1 MNRDKQ
7 IIKVSLYGILTN
19 IALVIFKSIV
29 WFLANSIAI
38 VLDAVNNLS
47 DVISSLVTIIWIKL
61 SSKKPDKEHPYWHG
75 RIEYFASIVIAIII
89 LIAWFAAAK
98 ESIQKIITPVKTHYT
113 IITIIVVTV
122 AIFVKYFL
130 WTYYKKQWKKLNSWS
145 LTASGADAMNDCL
158 IALSTLVAALIS
170 IFFHVWIEWYI
181 WIIIS
186 FFIIKTWIEILKD
199 TVNEMIWTRA
209 DSDLTNRLKAKVQSY
224 EWVLGVYDM
233 MLHNYGPNKI
243 IGTGVYDMM
252 LHNYGPN
259 KIIGTAHIQVN
270 DDMTAKEIH
279 RLTRNIQVW
288 IYSEFGIIIT
298 IWIYASN
305 NDWEFGKI
313 QKELNQIIRN
323 YENIIQ
329 MHGFY
334 VDDSTNNI
342 SFDLIFD
349 FKEEHPEKIV
359 KKIKKEIKT
368 KFPDYEYSVII
379 DNDVSE

>member
-7 IIKVSLYGILTN
+7 IIKVSIYGILTN
-19 IALVIFKSIV
+19 VALVIFKAIV
-29 WFLANSIAI
+29 WFLSNSIAI
-38 VLDAVNNLS
+38 VLDALNNLS
-47 DVISSLVTIIWIKL
+47 DVISSLVTILWIKL

-75 RIEYFASIVIAIII
+75 RIEYFASIVIAVII
-89 LIAWFAAAK
+89 LLAWIAAAK
-98 ESIQKIITPVKTHYT
+98 ESIEKIITPVKTHYT
-113 IITIIVVTV
+113 IVTIIVVTV

-130 WTYYKKQWKKLNSWS
+130 WTYYKKEWKKLNSGS
-145 LTASGADAMNDCL
+145 LSASGADAMNDCL
-158 IALSTLVAALIS
+158 IALSTLIAALIS
-170 IFFHVWIEWYI
+170 IFFHIWIEWYI

-224 EWVLGVYDM
+224 EWVLGVYD
-233 MLHNYGPNKI
+233 L
-243 IGTGVYDMM
+243 M

-279 RLTRNIQVW
+279 RLTREIQIWV
-288 IYSEFGIIIT
+288 YSAFGIILT
-298 IWIYASN
+298 IWIYATN

-313 QKELNQIIRN
+313 QKELNQIIKN

-349 FKEEHPEKIV
+349 YKEENPEKIV
-359 KKIKKEIKT
+359 KKIKKEIKS

>member
-19 IALVIFKSIV
+19 IALVVFKSIV

-61 SSKKPDKEHPYWHG
+61 SSKKPDKEHPFWHG
-75 RIEYFASIVIAIII
+75 RIEYFAAVIISVII
-89 LIAWFAAAK
+89 LIAWIVALE
-98 ESIQKIITPVKTHYT
+98 ESIEKIIHPVTTNYT
-113 IITIIVVTV
+113 IVTLLVVTV
-122 AIFVKYFL
+122 AIFVKIILWRYF
-130 WTYYKKQWKKLNSWS
+130 KKQWKKLNSGS
-145 LTASGADAMNDCL
+145 LVASGIDALNDSL
-158 IALSTLVAALIS
+158 ISLSTLIWALIS
-170 IFFHVWIEWYI
+170 IFFHIWLEWYL

-186 FFIIKTWIEILKD
+186 IFILKAWIEILKD

-243 IGTGVYDMM
+243 IW
-252 LHNYGPN
+252 
-259 KIIGTAHIQVN
+259 TAHIQVN

-305 NDWEFGKI
+305 NEWEFGKI

-359 KKIKKEIKT
+359 RKIKKEIKN

>member
-19 IALVIFKSIV
+19 IALMVFKSIV
-29 WFLANSIAI
+29 WLLANSIAI

-61 SSKKPDKEHPYWHG
+61 SNKKPDKEHPYWHG
-75 RIEYFASIVIAIII
+75 RIEYFSSVIIAVII
-89 LIAWFAAAK
+89 LIAWIMALK
-98 ESIQKIITPVKTHYT
+98 ESVEKIINPAETNYT
-113 IITIIVVTV
+113 ITTIIVVTA
-122 AIFVKYFL
+122 AIFAKFFL
-130 WTYYKKQWKKLNSWS
+130 WRYVKSQWKKLNSWS
-145 LTASGADAMNDCL
+145 LVASGIDALNDSL
-158 IALSTLVAALIS
+158 ISLSTLIGALIS
-170 IFFHVWIEWYI
+170 IFFNIWLEWYL

-186 FFIIKTWIEILKD
+186 IFILKAWIEILKD

-209 DSDLTNRLKAKVQSY
+209 DSDLTNRLKTKVQSH
-224 EWVLGVYDM
+224 EWVL
-233 MLHNYGPNKI
+233 
-243 IGTGVYDMM
+243 GVYDMM

-288 IYSEFGIIIT
+288 VYSEFGIIIT

-313 QKELNQIIRN
+313 QNELNQIIKA

-334 VDDSTNNI
+334 VDDMSNNI

-349 FKEEHPEKIV
+349 FKEEHQEKIV
-359 KKIKKEIKT
+359 KKIKKEIKS
-368 KFPDYEYSVII
+368 KFPKYTYNVII
-379 DNDVSE
+379 DTDVSE

>member
-29 WFLANSIAI
+29 WLLANSIAI

-47 DVISSLVTIIWIKL
+47 DVISSVVTIIWTKL
-61 SSKKPDKEHPYWHG
+61 SAKKPDKEHPYWHG
-75 RIEYFASIVIAIII
+75 RIEYFASIIIAVII
-89 LIAWFAAAK
+89 LIAWIIALK
-98 ESIQKIITPVKTHYT
+98 ESILKIIHPVTTNYT
-113 IITIIVVTV
+113 LITLIVVTV
-122 AIFVKYFL
+122 AIFVKFFL
-130 WTYYKKQWKKLNSWS
+130 WKYVKKQWKKLNSWS
-145 LTASGADAMNDCL
+145 LVASWVDAMNDSL
-158 IALSTLVAALIS
+158 ISLSTLIGALIS
-170 IFFHVWIEWYI
+170 VFFNIWIEWYL
-181 WIIIS
+181 WVIIS
-186 FFIIKTWIEILKD
+186 IFILKAGFEILKD
-199 TVNEMIWTRA
+199 TVNEMIWTRI
-209 DSDLTNRLKAKVQSY
+209 DSELVAKLKTKVKSF
-224 EWVLGVYDM
+224 EWVLWVYDVI
-233 MLHNYGPNKI
+233 LHQYGPNKTI
-243 IGTGVYDMM
+243 W
-252 LHNYGPN
+252 
-259 KIIGTAHIQVN
+259 TAHIEVK
-270 DDMTAKEIH
+270 DTLTAREIH
-279 RLTRNIQVW
+279 RITRNIQNW
-288 IYSEFGIIIT
+288 IYNELWIFLT

-305 NDWEFGKI
+305 DEWEFGKI

-359 KKIKKEIKT
+359 KKIKKEIKE

>member
-29 WFLANSIAI
+29 WLLANSIAI

-186 FFIIKTWIEILKD
+186 FFIIKTWLEILRD
-199 TVNEMIWTRA
+199 TIKEIIWTRA
-209 DSDLTNRLKAKVQSY
+209 DPELVANLKSKILSY
-224 EWVLGVYDM
+224 EWVLWVYD
-233 MLHNYGPNKI
+233 I
-243 IGTGVYDMM
+243 M

-279 RLTRNIQVW
+279 RLTRGIQMWVYNTFA
-288 IYSEFGIIIT
+288 IVIT

-305 NDWEFGKI
+305 DEWEFWKI
-313 QKELNQIIRN
+313 QKELSEIIKK

-334 VDDSTNNI
+334 VDNVANNI

-349 FKEEHPEKIV
+349 FKEEHPEKTV
-359 KKIKKEIKT
+359 RKIKKEIKD
-368 KFPDYEYSVII
+368 KFPKYTYNVII
-379 DNDVSE
+379 YSDISE

>member
-29 WFLANSIAI
+29 WLLANSIAI

-158 IALSTLVAALIS
+158 IALSTLIAALIS
-170 IFFHVWIEWYI
+170 IFFHIWIEWFI

-186 FFIIKTWIEILKD
+186 LFIFKTWLEILKD
-199 TVNEMIWTRA
+199 TIKEIIWTRA
-209 DSDLTNRLKAKVQSY
+209 DPELVAKLKSKILSY
-224 EWVLGVYDM
+224 EWVLWVYD
-233 MLHNYGPNKI
+233 I
-243 IGTGVYDMM
+243 M

-270 DDMTAKEIH
+270 DNMTAKEIH
-279 RLTRNIQVW
+279 RLTRGIQMWV
-288 IYSEFGIIIT
+288 YNTFGIAIT

-305 NDWEFGKI
+305 DEWEFWKI
-313 QKELNQIIRN
+313 QKELSEIIKK

-329 MHGFY
+329 IHGFY
-334 VDDSTNNI
+334 VDDVTNNI

-349 FKEEHPEKIV
+349 FEEEHPEKTV
-359 KKIKKEIKT
+359 RKIKKEIKD
-368 KFPDYEYSVII
+368 KFPKYTYNVII
-379 DNDVSE
+379 DTDVSE

>member
-1 MNRDKQ
+1 
-7 IIKVSLYGILTN
+7 
-19 IALVIFKSIV
+19 
-29 WFLANSIAI
+29 
-38 VLDAVNNLS
+38 
-47 DVISSLVTIIWIKL
+47 
-61 SSKKPDKEHPYWHG
+61 
-75 RIEYFASIVIAIII
+75 
-89 LIAWFAAAK
+89 
-98 ESIQKIITPVKTHYT
+98 
-113 IITIIVVTV
+113 
-122 AIFVKYFL
+122 
-130 WTYYKKQWKKLNSWS
+130 
-145 LTASGADAMNDCL
+145 
-158 IALSTLVAALIS
+158 
-170 IFFHVWIEWYI
+170 
-181 WIIIS
+181 
-186 FFIIKTWIEILKD
+186 
-199 TVNEMIWTRA
+199 MIWTRA
-209 DSDLTNRLKAKVQSY
+209 DSDLTSRLKAKVQSY
-224 EWVLGVYDM
+224 EWVL
-233 MLHNYGPNKI
+233 
-243 IGTGVYDMM
+243 GVYDMM

-288 IYSEFGIIIT
+288 VYSEFGIIIT

-305 NDWEFGKI
+305 NEWEFGKI

-359 KKIKKEIKT
+359 KKIKKEIKS

>member
-19 IALVIFKSIV
+19 IALVVFKSIV

-61 SSKKPDKEHPYWHG
+61 SNKKPDKEHPFWHW
-75 RIEYFASIVIAIII
+75 RIEYFAAVIIAVII
-89 LIAWFAAAK
+89 LVAWIAALK
-98 ESIQKIITPVKTHYT
+98 ESIEKIIHPVTTNYT
-113 IITIIVVTV
+113 IVTLLVVTV
-122 AIFVKYFL
+122 AIFVKIFL
-130 WTYYKKQWKKLNSWS
+130 WKYFKKQWKKLNSWS
-145 LTASGADAMNDCL
+145 LVASGIDALNDSL
-158 IALSTLVAALIS
+158 ISLSTLIWALVS
-170 IFFHVWIEWYI
+170 IFFNIWLEGYL

-186 FFIIKTWIEILKD
+186 IFILKAGIEILKD
-199 TVNEMIWTRA
+199 TIKEIIWTRA
-209 DSDLTNRLKAKVQSY
+209 DPELVTKLKSKILSY
-224 EWVLGVYDM
+224 EWVLWVYDII
-233 MLHNYGPNKI
+233 LHNYW
-243 IGTGVYDMM
+243 
-252 LHNYGPN
+252 PN

-288 IYSEFGIIIT
+288 VYNEFWMVIT

-305 NDWEFGKI
+305 NEWEFGKI
-313 QKELNQIIRN
+313 QNELNQIIKN

-334 VDDSTNNI
+334 VDDVSNNI

-359 KKIKKEIKT
+359 RKIKKEIKA
-368 KFPDYEYSVII
+368 KFPKYTYNVII
-379 DNDVSE
+379 DTDVSE

>member
-7 IIKVSLYGILTN
+7 IIKVSLYWILTN
-19 IALVIFKSIV
+19 IALVVFKSIV
-29 WFLANSIAI
+29 WFFANSIAI

-158 IALSTLVAALIS
+158 IALSTLIAALIS
-170 IFFHVWIEWYI
+170 IFFHIWIEWFI

-186 FFIIKTWIEILKD
+186 LFIFKTWLEILKD
-199 TVNEMIWTRA
+199 TIKEIIWTRA
-209 DSDLTNRLKAKVQSY
+209 DPELIAKLKSKILSY
-224 EWVLGVYDM
+224 EWVLWVYD
-233 MLHNYGPNKI
+233 I
-243 IGTGVYDMM
+243 M

-270 DDMTAKEIH
+270 DNMTAKEIH
-279 RLTRNIQVW
+279 RLTRGIQMWV
-288 IYSEFGIIIT
+288 YNTFGIAIT

-305 NDWEFGKI
+305 DEWEFWKI
-313 QKELNQIIRN
+313 QKELSEIIKK
-323 YENIIQ
+323 YENIIHI
-329 MHGFY
+329 HGFY
-334 VDDSTNNI
+334 VDDVTNNI

-349 FKEEHPEKIV
+349 FEEEHPEKTV
-359 KKIKKEIKT
+359 RKIKKEIKD
-368 KFPDYEYSVII
+368 KFPKYTYNVII
-379 DNDVSE
+379 DTDVNE

>member
-7 IIKVSLYGILTN
+7 IIKVSLYWILTN
-19 IALVIFKSIV
+19 IALVVFKSIV
-29 WFLANSIAI
+29 WFFANSIAI

-158 IALSTLVAALIS
+158 IALSTLIAALIS

-186 FFIIKTWIEILKD
+186 FFIIKTWLEILRD
-199 TVNEMIWTRA
+199 TIKEIIWTRA
-209 DSDLTNRLKAKVQSY
+209 DPELVANLKSKILSY
-224 EWVLGVYDM
+224 EWVLWVYDI
-233 MLHNYGPNKI
+233 MLHNYWPNKI
-243 IGTGVYDMM
+243 IW
-252 LHNYGPN
+252 
-259 KIIGTAHIQVN
+259 TAHIQVN

-279 RLTRNIQVW
+279 RLTRNIQIG
-288 IYSEFGIIIT
+288 IYNELWMVIT

-305 NDWEFGKI
+305 NEWEFWKI
-313 QKELNQIIRN
+313 QNELNQIIKN

-334 VDDSTNNI
+334 VDDVSNNI

-349 FKEEHPEKIV
+349 FKEEHPDKIV
-359 KKIKKEIKT
+359 EKIKKEIKT
-368 KFPDYEYSVII
+368 KFPKYTYNVII
-379 DNDVSE
+379 DTDVSE

>member
-158 IALSTLVAALIS
+158 IALSTLIAALIS

-186 FFIIKTWIEILKD
+186 FFIIKTWLEILRD
-199 TVNEMIWTRA
+199 TIKEIIWTRA
-209 DSDLTNRLKAKVQSY
+209 DPELVANLKSKILSY
-224 EWVLGVYDM
+224 EWVLWVYD
-233 MLHNYGPNKI
+233 I
-243 IGTGVYDMM
+243 M

-279 RLTRNIQVW
+279 RLTRGIQMWV
-288 IYSEFGIIIT
+288 YNTFGIVIT

-305 NDWEFGKI
+305 DDWEFWKI
-313 QKELNQIIRN
+313 QNELNQIIKN

-334 VDDSTNNI
+334 VDDVSNNI

-359 KKIKKEIKT
+359 RKIKKGIKT
-368 KFPDYEYSVII
+368 KFPKYTYNVII
-379 DNDVSE
+379 DTDVSE

>member
-29 WFLANSIAI
+29 WLLANSIAI

-130 WTYYKKQWKKLNSWS
+130 WTYYKRQWKKLNSWS

-158 IALSTLVAALIS
+158 IALSTLIAALIS

-186 FFIIKTWIEILKD
+186 FFIIKTWLEILRD
-199 TVNEMIWTRA
+199 TIKEIIWTRA
-209 DSDLTNRLKAKVQSY
+209 DPELVANLKSKILSY
-224 EWVLGVYDM
+224 EWVLWVYD
-233 MLHNYGPNKI
+233 I
-243 IGTGVYDMM
+243 M

-279 RLTRNIQVW
+279 RLTRGIQMWV
-288 IYSEFGIIIT
+288 YNTFGIVIT

-305 NDWEFGKI
+305 DDWEFGKI

-334 VDDSTNNI
+334 VDNVSNNI

-359 KKIKKEIKT
+359 RKIKKEIKN
-368 KFPDYEYSVII
+368 KFPKYTYNVII
-379 DNDVSE
+379 DTDVSE

>member
-7 IIKVSLYGILTN
+7 IIKASYIWIITN
-19 IALVIFKSIV
+19 IVLVIFKAIV
-29 WFLANSIAI
+29 WFLSNSIAI
-38 VLDAVNNLS
+38 ILDAVNNLS
-47 DVISSLVTIIWIKL
+47 DVVSSVITIIWTKL
-61 SSKKPDKEHPYWHG
+61 SAKKPDKEHPYWHG
-75 RIEYFASIVIAIII
+75 RIEYFASVIIAVII
-89 LIAWFAAAK
+89 LTAWLAAFK
-98 ESIQKIITPVKTHYT
+98 ESIEKIIHPEETNYT
-113 IITIIVVTV
+113 IVTLAVVLV
-122 AIFVKYFL
+122 GVFVKIFL
-130 WTYYKKQWKKLNSWS
+130 WRYVKNQWKKLNSGS
-145 LTASGADAMNDCL
+145 LIASGTDAISDSVL
-158 IALSTLVAALIS
+158 SLSTFIAALIS
-170 IFFHVWIEWYI
+170 IFFHIWLEWYL

-186 FFIIKTWIEILKD
+186 IFILKAWIEILKD

-243 IGTGVYDMM
+243 IGT
-252 LHNYGPN
+252 
-259 KIIGTAHIQVN
+259 AHIQVN

-288 IYSEFGIIIT
+288 VYSEFGIIIT

>member
-7 IIKVSLYGILTN
+7 IIKVSIHGILTN
-19 IALVIFKSIV
+19 IALVVFKAIV
-29 WFLANSIAI
+29 WFLSNSIAI
-38 VLDAVNNLS
+38 VLDALNNLS
-47 DVISSLVTIIWIKL
+47 DVVSSLVTIIWIKL
-61 SSKKPDKEHPYWHG
+61 SSKKPDKEHPYWHW
-75 RIEYFASIVIAIII
+75 RIEYLAATLIAIII
-89 LIAWFAAAK
+89 LVAWVAAAK
-98 ESIQKIITPVKTHYT
+98 ESIEKIIHPVETHYT

-130 WTYYKKQWKKLNSWS
+130 SKYFTKEWKKLNSWS
-145 LTASGADAMNDCL
+145 LSASWADAMNDCL
-158 IALSTLVAALIS
+158 IALSTLIAALIS
-170 IFFHVWIEWYI
+170 IFFHIWIEWYI
-181 WIIIS
+181 WVIIS
-186 FFIIKTWIEILKD
+186 FFIIKTWIEILRD
-199 TVNEMIWTRA
+199 TIKEIIWTRA
-209 DSDLTNRLKAKVQSY
+209 DPELIKKLKEKIQNH
-224 EWVLGVYDM
+224 EWVLWVYDL
-233 MLHNYGPNKI
+233 MLHNYW
-243 IGTGVYDMM
+243 
-252 LHNYGPN
+252 PN

-270 DDMTAKEIH
+270 DDITAKEIH
-279 RLTRNIQVW
+279 RLTREIQVW
-288 IYSEFGIIIT
+288 IYNEFGIIIT

-305 NDWEFGKI
+305 DDWEFGKI
-313 QKELNQIIRN
+313 KEELTQIIKN

>member
-19 IALVIFKSIV
+19 VALVVFKAIV
-29 WFLANSIAI
+29 WFLSNSIAI
-38 VLDAVNNLS
+38 VLDALNNLS
-47 DVISSLVTIIWIKL
+47 DVISSLVTILWIKL

-75 RIEYFASIVIAIII
+75 RIEYFSSVIIAVII
-89 LIAWFAAAK
+89 LIAWIMALK
-98 ESIQKIITPVKTHYT
+98 ESVEKIINPAETNYT
-113 IITIIVVTV
+113 ITTIIVVTA
-122 AIFVKYFL
+122 AIFVKFFL
-130 WTYYKKQWKKLNSWS
+130 WKYVKSQWKKLNSWS
-145 LTASGADAMNDCL
+145 LIASGVDALNDSL
-158 IALSTLVAALIS
+158 ISLSTLIAALIS
-170 IFFHVWIEWYI
+170 IFFGVWIEWFI
-181 WIIIS
+181 WVVIS
-186 FFIIKTWIEILKD
+186 IFILKAGIEILKD
-199 TVNEMIWTRA
+199 TVKEIIWTRA
-209 DSDLTNRLKAKVQSY
+209 DPELVNKLRSKIQSH
-224 EWVLGVYDM
+224 EWVLW
-233 MLHNYGPNKI
+233 
-243 IGTGVYDMM
+243 VYDMM

-313 QKELNQIIRN
+313 QNELNQIIRN

-349 FKEEHPEKIV
+349 YKEENPEKIV
-359 KKIKKEIKT
+359 RKIKKEIKS